1 MSSKGVSAMSEE
13 NKSALVPRLRFPEF
27 REAWAS
33 SPMSDLYSFNGN
45 NSLSR
50 DKLNYEGGSFRNIH
64 YGDIHTKFAL
74 HFRADAEPVPY
85 INDGESHSTIRPE
98 NYCMAG
104 DMVFADASEDMAD
117 IGKAIEII
125 DAGDV
130 PLVSGLHTIL
140 ARPNEG
146 FFVLGFGAY
155 LFSSEG
161 VRKQIQREGQGAKV
175 LGLSATR
182 LGNVR
187 LHYPSKPDEQQR
199 IADCLSSL
207 DELITA
213 ETQALTAL
221 KTHKTGLMQQL
232 FPREGETVPR
242 LRFPEFREA
251 GEWGGRVLLH
261 YIASLDAGV
270 SVNSGD
276 RSACDDEIGVLKT
289 SCVSDGNFD
298 ATENKVVQEL
308 EEIARVKEPV
318 CANTIII
325 SRMNTI
331 ALVGA
336 NAFVE
341 NDIPNLF
348 LPDRLWAAKSTGRG
362 NMRFLAYVLG
372 SEGGRAALSGLASG
386 SSGTMKNIGKSEVL
400 ALQVTAPAIAEQERI
415 ADCLSSVD
423 DLITA
428 QSQRLDSLKT
438 HKKGLMQQ
446 LFPVLDEVPA

>member
-1 MSSKGVSAMSEE
+1 MGEDNDE
-13 NKSALVPRLRFPEF
+13 KSALVPRLRFPEF
-27 REAWAS
+27 RETSGWKTAQLDGLISIVTPPKKIPTTEYLAEGQFPIIDQGQSDIAGWADD
-33 SPMSDLYSFNGN
+33 PD
-45 NSLSR
+45 SLVKENEPLIIFG
-50 DKLNYEGGSFRNIH
+50 DHTCALKLALGSF
-64 YGDIHTKFAL
+64 A
-74 HFRADAEPVPY
+74 
-85 INDGESHSTIRPE
+85 
-98 NYCMAG
+98 
-104 DMVFADASEDMAD
+104 
-117 IGKAIEII
+117 
-125 DAGDV
+125 
-130 PLVSGLHTIL
+130 
-140 ARPNEG
+140 
-146 FFVLGFGAY
+146 
-155 LFSSEG
+155 
-161 VRKQIQREGQGAKV
+161 QGADGIKIFK
-175 LGLSATR
+175 GNGSATTEFLYQFLFFR
-182 LGNVR
+182 PVSPEEYKRHFSILRNKVIA
-187 LHYPSKPDEQQR
+187 YPEAKSGEQQK

-207 DELITA
+207 DGLITA
-213 ETQALTAL
+213 ETQKLYAL
-221 KTHKTGLMQQL
+221 KTHKKGLMQQL

-242 LRFPEFREA
+242 LRFPEFQEA
-251 GEWGGRVLLH
+251 GEWEEQALLH

-276 RSACDDEIGVLKT
+276 RSARDDEIGVLKT
-289 SCVSDGNFD
+289 SCVSHGNFD
-298 ATENKVVQEL
+298 ATENKVVQDP

-372 SEGGRAALSGLASG
+372 SEGGRGALSGLASG

-400 ALQVTAPAIAEQERI
+400 ALQVTAPAAAEQERI
-415 ADCLSSVD
+415 ADCLSSLD

-428 QSQRLDSLKT
+428 QSRKINALKT

-446 LFPVLDEVPA
+446 LFPVLDEVVQA

>member
-1 MSSKGVSAMSEE
+1 MSDAQNNE
-13 NKSALVPRLRFPEF
+13 KSALVPRLRFPEF

-33 SPMSDLYSFNGN
+33 SPMSELYSFKGN

-50 DKLNYEGGSFRNIH
+50 DKLNYEGGSLRNIH

-74 HFRADAEPVPY
+74 HFRVNAESVPY
-85 INDGESHSTIRPE
+85 INAGESSSAIRPE
-98 NYCMAG
+98 NYCIAG

-146 FFVLGFGAY
+146 SFSLGFGAY

-182 LGNVR
+182 LGNVQ
-187 LHYPSKPDEQQR
+187 LHYPSKPDEQQK

-207 DELITA
+207 DELITV
-213 ETQALTAL
+213 ETQKLVAL
-221 KTHKTGLMQQL
+221 KTHKKGLMQQL
-232 FPREGETVPR
+232 FPREGETAPQ
-242 LRFPEFREA
+242 LRFPEFRGA
-251 GEWGGRVLLH
+251 GEWDVRSLAH

-276 RSACDDEIGVLKT
+276 RAARDNEVGVLKT
-289 SCVSDGNFD
+289 SCVSNGNFD
-298 ATENKVVQEL
+298 ANENKVVQEP

-341 NDIPNLF
+341 NDIPSLF

-372 SEGGRAALSGLASG
+372 SDGGRASLSGLAAG
-386 SSGTMKNIGKSEVL
+386 SSGTMKNISKSEVL
-400 ALQVTAPAIAEQERI
+400 ALQVTAPTITEQEHI
-415 ADCLSSVD
+415 ADCLSSLDNLIAAQNLTVD
-423 DLITA
+423 A
-428 QSQRLDSLKT
+428 LKT

-446 LFPVLDEVPA
+446 LFPVLDEVSA